1 MLNVPRTPVSG
12 VFYFLFVMLRRFTPS
27 FLVALQAQLT
37 LACGFLFCL
46 AVSAFYLYQNDLRF
60 VPEQPWVLAT
70 GFFLGFFCWALGT
83 WFSRRTPRSSVLDIQ
98 QGVWAVALTWAFAVT
113 ISATVFVLA
122 GFPDPARVEAFPLL
136 RRFVDGVFESV
147 SGFTTAGGSILP
159 SVEVFP
165 RGILMWRSLTHWFG
179 GIGIAFFAITL
190 LRSFRW
196 KRETIINAE
205 AEGPN
210 YVRFLS
216 EDDARLAGFDFIKI
230 FSVLTVILAVSLFVS
245 GALYRSTPYLHW
257 YDNAFDAINHS
268 VSVMG
273 TGGFGVYDASV
284 GLQVLENGQLVN
296 GGLRDHVSEWIIALF
311 MWIAGSNLSLWYV
324 LFFKRRTRQ
333 FWESR
338 EFRTYFFF
346 VLFVTLGI
354 WLDLVYTKTY
364 ATWYDALR
372 VAFFNVNTILS
383 TTGLAN
389 TDFTAWPAAAEALLF
404 CCYLVG
410 GMVGSTAGGLKVLR
424 FNLLFKY
431 LQLKLRNFLF
441 GRYKTRTTF
450 DGTRY
455 DMSALGLVA
464 VTIVLYFSA
473 FMIGAMLIMIT
484 SKYNVLPDGSVKA
497 IDFISAIGAS
507 IANLGNIGPAVEIGN
522 LNAGPTGN
530 YFAYTVPAKLVMST
544 LMMIGRIGV
553 LTVLMI
559 FITRRGIRTT
569 EEQIMQQKFD
579 SDAPILHV

>member
-1 MLNVPRTPVSG
+1 M
-12 VFYFLFVMLRRFTPS
+12 
-27 FLVALQAQLT
+27 T
-37 LACGFLFCL
+37 LAVGFLFCL
-46 AVSAFYLYQNDLRF
+46 SISAFYIYQNDPRF
-60 VPEQPWVLAT
+60 VAERSEVLGA
-70 GFFLGFFCWALGT
+70 GLAMSFGCWLLGT
-83 WFSRRTPRSSVLDIQ
+83 WWSRRVPQSSSLDIQ
-98 QGVWAVALTWAFAVT
+98 QGVWAVAFTWFLAVS

-122 GFPDPARVEAFPLL
+122 GFPDPTRVADFPLY
-136 RRFVDGVFESV
+136 RRFVDGIFESV

-165 RGILMWRSLTHWFG
+165 RGVLMWRSLTHWFG
-179 GIGIAFFAITL
+179 GVGIAFFAITL

-196 KRETIINAE
+196 RRETIINAE

-216 EDDARLAGFDFIKI
+216 EDEARTAGFDFLKI
-230 FSVLTVILAVSLFVS
+230 FGLLTVILAVSLFIS
-245 GALYRSTPYLHW
+245 GALYRSTPYVHW

-311 MWIAGSNLSLWYV
+311 MWIAGSNLGLWYV
-324 LFFKRRTRQ
+324 LFFKGRAKQ
-333 FWESR
+333 FWQNR

-346 VLFVTLGI
+346 VLLVTAGI
-354 WLDLVYTKTY
+354 WIDLVLSGTY
-364 ATWYDALR
+364 VSWYDALR

-389 TDFTAWPAAAEALLF
+389 TDFTVWPAAAEALLF
-404 CCYLVG
+404 SCYLVG

-431 LQLKLRNFLF
+431 LQIKLQNFLF
-441 GRYKTRTTF
+441 GRYKTRATF

-455 DMSALGLVA
+455 DSSALGLVS
-464 VTIVLYFSA
+464 VTIVLYFAA

-484 SKYNVLPDGSVKA
+484 SKQNILPDGTIKT
-497 IDFISAIGAS
+497 IDFISALGAS
-507 IANLGNIGPAVEIGN
+507 IANLGNIGPAVDIGN

-530 YFAYTVPAKLVMST
+530 YFPYSVPAKLVMST

-559 FITRRGIRTT
+559 FISRRGI
-569 EEQIMQQKFD
+569 EVSQEQIVRQKFD
-579 SDAPILHV
+579 SDATILRV

>member
-1 MLNVPRTPVSG
+1 M
-12 VFYFLFVMLRRFTPS
+12 
-27 FLVALQAQLT
+27 T
-37 LACGFLFCL
+37 LAIGFLFCL
-46 AVSAFYLYQNDLRF
+46 SVSAFYIYQNDPRF
-60 VPEQPWVLAT
+60 VAERPDVLGA
-70 GFFLGFFCWALGT
+70 GFALSFGCWLLGT
-83 WFSRRTPRSSVLDIQ
+83 WWSRRVPQSSPLDIQ
-98 QGVWAVALTWAFAVT
+98 QGVWAVVFTWFLAVG

-122 GFPDPARVEAFPLL
+122 GFPDPARVADFPFY
-136 RRFVDGVFESV
+136 RRLVDGIFESV

-179 GIGIAFFAITL
+179 GVGIAFFALTL

-216 EDDARLAGFDFIKI
+216 EDEARTAGFDFLKV
-230 FSVLTVILAVSLFVS
+230 FGLLTFILAVSLFIS
-245 GALYRSTPYLHW
+245 GALYRSTPHLHW

-268 VSVMG
+268 VSVMA
-273 TGGFGVYDASV
+273 TGGFGVYDSSV

-296 GGLRDHVSEWIIALF
+296 GGLRDHVSEWIIAFF
-311 MWIAGSNLSLWYV
+311 MWIAGSNLGLWYV
-324 LFFKRRTRQ
+324 LFFKGRVKQ
-333 FWESR
+333 FWQSR

-346 VLFVTLGI
+346 VLFITAGI
-354 WLDLVYTKTY
+354 WMDLISSRTY
-364 ATWYDALR
+364 ASWYDALR

-389 TDFTAWPAAAEALLF
+389 TDFTVWPVAAEALLF

-410 GMVGSTAGGLKVLR
+410 GMVGSTAGGLKILR

-431 LQLKLRNFLF
+431 LQIKLQNFLF
-441 GRYKTRTTF
+441 GRYKTRTSF

-455 DMSALGLVA
+455 DSSALGLVA
-464 VTIVLYFSA
+464 VTVVLYFAA

-484 SKYNVLPDGSVKA
+484 SKQNILPDGTIKT

-507 IANLGNIGPAVEIGN
+507 IANLGNIGPAVDIGN

-530 YFAYTVPAKLVMST
+530 YFPYSVPAKLIISA
-544 LMMIGRIGV
+544 LMIIGRIGV

-559 FITRRGIRTT
+559 FISRRGI
-569 EEQIMQQKFD
+569 EVSQEQIVRQKFD
-579 SDAPILHV
+579 SDATILRV

>member
-1 MLNVPRTPVSG
+1 MFGSFPFHCMFHRLKVS
-12 VFYFLFVMLRRFTPS
+12 FV
-27 FLVALQAQLT
+27 VALQAQLT
-37 LACGFLFCL
+37 LAIGFFACLF
-46 AVSAFYLYQNDLRF
+46 VSGFYIYQNDPRF
-60 VPEQPWVLAT
+60 PIEQPSILGIGLGISLGSWVLGSWLARKTHTQAT
-70 GFFLGFFCWALGT
+70 
-83 WFSRRTPRSSVLDIQ
+83 LDIQ
-98 QGVWAVALTWAFAVT
+98 QGVWAVALTWLLAILT
-113 ISATVFVLA
+113 SAIVFVLS
-122 GFPDPARVEAFPLL
+122 GIPDPARIAEFSLS
-136 RRFVDGVFESV
+136 RRFVDGVFESI

-159 SVEVFP
+159 SVEIFP
-165 RGILMWRSLTHWFG
+165 RGLLMWRSLTHWLG
-179 GIGIAFFAITL
+179 GMGIAFFAITL

-196 KRETIINAE
+196 KREVVINAE

-210 YVRFLS
+210 YTRYLS
-216 EDDARLAGFDFIKI
+216 EEDARTAGIDFLKI
-230 FSVLTVILAVSLFVS
+230 FGLLTGVLAILLFIS
-245 GALYRSTPYLHW
+245 GQYYRSTPYLHW
-257 YDNAFDAINHS
+257 YDNVFDAINHS

-296 GGLRDHVSEWIIALF
+296 GGLRDHVSEWIIAVF
-311 MWIAGSNLSLWYV
+311 MWIAGSNLGLWYV

-333 FWESR
+333 FWESK

-346 VLFVTLGI
+346 VLLITAGI
-354 WLDLVYTKTY
+354 WLDLMYTKTY

-372 VAFFNVNTILS
+372 IAFFNVNTIIS

-410 GMVGSTAGGLKVLR
+410 GMVGSTSGGLKILR

-431 LQLKLRNFLF
+431 VQLKLRNFLF
-441 GRYKTRTTF
+441 GRYKTRATF
-450 DGTRY
+450 DGVRY

-473 FMIGAMLIMIT
+473 FMVGAILIMIT
-484 SKYNVLPDGSVKA
+484 SQQNILPDGSSKA

-507 IANLGNIGPAVEIGN
+507 IANLGNIGPAVDIGN

-530 YFAYTVPAKLVMST
+530 YFAYSVPAKLVMSG
-544 LMMIGRIGV
+544 LMMLGRIGV
-553 LTVLMI
+553 LTVIMI
-559 FITRRGIRTT
+559 FITKRGMRTT

>member
-1 MLNVPRTPVSG
+1 MHMPSR
-12 VFYFLFVMLRRFTPS
+12 FLAS
-27 FLVALQAQLT
+27 FLIALQAQVT
-37 LACGFLFCL
+37 LAVGFLFCL
-46 AVSAFYLYQNDLRF
+46 SVSAFYIYQNDLRF
-60 VPEQPWVLAT
+60 AAERPDVLGA
-70 GFFLGFFCWALGT
+70 GLALSAGCWLLGKWL
-83 WFSRRTPRSSVLDIQ
+83 SRRVPSNSALDIQ
-98 QGVWAVALTWAFAVT
+98 EGVWAVALTWFFAVS
-113 ISATVFVLA
+113 ISAIVFVLA
-122 GFPDPARVEAFPLL
+122 GFPDPARVGDFPLY
-136 RRFVDGVFESV
+136 RRFVDGIFESV
-147 SGFTTAGGSILP
+147 SGFTTAGGSILA

-179 GIGIAFFAITL
+179 GVGIAFFAVTL

-196 KRETIINAE
+196 KRETVINAE

-216 EDDARLAGFDFIKI
+216 EDDARTAGFDFLKVFGLLTGIMT
-230 FSVLTVILAVSLFVS
+230 VLLIIS

-257 YDNAFDAINHS
+257 YDNVFDAVNHS

-284 GLQVLENGQLVN
+284 GLQVLENGQLVD
-296 GGLRDHVSEWIIALF
+296 GGLRDHASEWIIALF
-311 MWIAGSNLSLWYV
+311 MWIAGSNLGLWYV
-324 LFFKRRTRQ
+324 LFFKGRAKQ
-333 FWESR
+333 FWASR
-338 EFRTYFFF
+338 EFRTYSLF

-354 WLDLVYTKTY
+354 WMDLVLSRTY
-364 ATWYDALR
+364 VTWYDALR

-389 TDFTAWPAAAEALLF
+389 TDFTTWPAAAAALLF

-431 LQLKLRNFLF
+431 LQIKLQNFLF
-441 GRYKTRTTF
+441 GRYKTRASF

-455 DMSALGLVA
+455 DSSALGLVS
-464 VTIVLYFSA
+464 VTIVLYFAA

-484 SKYNVLPDGSVKA
+484 SKQNIMPDGTVKA

-507 IANLGNIGPAVEIGN
+507 IANLGNIGPAVDIGS

-530 YFAYTVPAKLVMST
+530 YFPYSVPAKLIMSG

-559 FITRRGIRTT
+559 FISRRGI
-569 EEQIMQQKFD
+569 EVSQEQIVRQKFD
-579 SDAPILHV
+579 SDASILRV

>member
-1 MLNVPRTPVSG
+1 VQQTHLRKLAESLRVVGVGLGLSILCWAVGSWLSRKVPRNTP
-12 VFYFLFVMLRRFTPS
+12 
-27 FLVALQAQLT
+27 
-37 LACGFLFCL
+37 
-46 AVSAFYLYQNDLRF
+46 
-60 VPEQPWVLAT
+60 
-70 GFFLGFFCWALGT
+70 
-83 WFSRRTPRSSVLDIQ
+83 LDIQ
-98 QGVWAVALTWAFAVT
+98 QGVWSVVLTWIIAIT

-122 GFPDPARVEAFPLL
+122 GFPDPARIAEFPLY
-136 RRFVDGVFESV
+136 RRFVDGVFESI

-165 RGILMWRSLTHWFG
+165 RGILMWRSLTHWLG
-179 GIGIAFFAITL
+179 GMGIAFFALTI

-196 KRETIINAE
+196 KRETVINAE

-210 YVRFLS
+210 YVKFLS
-216 EDDARLAGFDFIKI
+216 EDDARTAGIDFLKIFGLLTVVLAG
-230 FSVLTVILAVSLFVS
+230 LLFVS
-245 GALYRSTPYLHW
+245 GAMYRNTPYLHW

-284 GLQVLENGQLVN
+284 GLQVLENGRLVN
-296 GGLRDHVSEWIIALF
+296 GGLRDHASEWIIALF

-324 LFFKRRTRQ
+324 LFFKGKTKQ
-333 FWESR
+333 FWQSR
-338 EFRTYFFF
+338 EFRTYFYF
-346 VLFVTLGI
+346 VLLVTGGI
-354 WLDLVYTKTY
+354 WTNLVLSHTY
-364 ATWYDALR
+364 ESWHDALR

-410 GMVGSTAGGLKVLR
+410 GMVGSTAGGLKMLR
-424 FNLLFKY
+424 FNLLYKY
-431 LQLKLRNFLF
+431 LQLKLQNFLF
-441 GRYKTRTTF
+441 GRYKTRTSF

-464 VTIVLYFSA
+464 VTIVLYFGA
-473 FMIGAMLIMIT
+473 FMLGAMLIMIT
-484 SKYNVLPDGSVKA
+484 SPQNSLPDGTIKA

-530 YFAYTVPAKLVMST
+530 YFPYSVPAKLVMSG
-544 LMMIGRIGV
+544 LMMIGRVGV
-553 LTVLMI
+553 LTVLTI
-559 FITRRGIRTT
+559 FISRRGIKASS
-569 EEQIMQQKFD
+569 EQITQQKFD
-579 SDAPILHV
+579 SDAPILRV